1 MDRRERELTELDD
14 FHAAFDQRAREREAA
29 RRARRERRRGQRPA
43 RHGDQTSLAGSLAGR
58 ALIAVVA
65 AMALA
70 TAVGL
75 IGLWPQG
82 QKSHG
87 ETKGL
92 GPTTTATI
100 TQSSTGACPGAS
112 GARCS
117 YARIKVHGNASTLD
131 LGPVNTAP
139 SVSAGTT
146 ITVSRAPLLRG
157 AAGTAGAEPWEFVD
171 IDRHG
176 SLLLIAIALL
186 LLAILVI
193 RWRGILAAVGV
204 AISLLLIA
212 TFLVPGI
219 LDGGPPL
226 ALALVTAMAVMFVT
240 LVLTN
245 GVGAQ
250 TLAAALG
257 IGSTLI
263 LTSILAMIA
272 VHIAHI
278 NGRTDELSA
287 YLETVNHGISLQ
299 GVVIAGMVIGALG
312 VLADTAVTQASAV
325 MALRRTD
332 PTLTPTGLYRAA
344 FHVGRDHL
352 SATIHTLVLAYVGAS
367 LPLLLITHATGI
379 GLGDALNTQD
389 IAEPV
394 LATLIGCIGLVCAVP
409 LTTGLASLLIA
420 RVPTAALGHGHAH
433 HH

>member
-1 MDRRERELTELDD
+1 
-14 FHAAFDQRAREREAA
+14 
-29 RRARRERRRGQRPA
+29 
-43 RHGDQTSLAGSLAGR
+43 
-58 ALIAVVA
+58 
-65 AMALA
+65 MALA
-70 TAVGL
+70 TAIGL
-75 IGLWPQG
+75 IGLWPHAHA
-82 QKSHG
+82 SHG
-87 ETKGL
+87 ASKGL
-92 GPTTTATI
+92 GPTTAASVTW
-100 TQSSTGACPGAS
+100 SSTGACPGEA
-112 GARCS
+112 GVRCS
-117 YARIKVHGNASTLD
+117 YARIVVHGTASTLD

-139 SVSAGTT
+139 PVSSGTT
-146 ITVSRAPLLRG
+146 ISVSRAPLLPA
-157 AAGTAGAEPWEFVD
+157 AAGSAEAEPWQFVD

-186 LLAILVI
+186 VLAIVVI

-204 AISLLLIA
+204 AISLLLISS
-212 TFLVPGI
+212 FLVPAI
-219 LDGGPPL
+219 LDGGPPVW
-226 ALALVTAMAVMFVT
+226 LALVTAMAVMFVT
-240 LVLTN
+240 LLLTN
-245 GVGAQ
+245 GIGAQ

-272 VHIAHI
+272 VHLAHI

-287 YLETVNHGISLQ
+287 YLGTVNHGISLQ

-325 MALRRTD
+325 MALRRAD
-332 PTLTPTGLYRAA
+332 PSLTPGGLYRAA
-344 FHVGRDHL
+344 FRVGRDHL

-367 LPLLLITHATGI
+367 LPLLLITHATGV

-389 IAEPV
+389 VAEPV

-420 RVPTAALGHGHAH
+420 RVPTAALAHGQAH

>member
-1 MDRRERELTELDD
+1 
-14 FHAAFDQRAREREAA
+14 
-29 RRARRERRRGQRPA
+29 
-43 RHGDQTSLAGSLAGR
+43 
-58 ALIAVVA
+58 
-65 AMALA
+65 MALA
-70 TAVGL
+70 TVIGL
-75 IGLWPQG
+75 IGLWPHRHT
-82 QKSHG
+82 SHG

-92 GPTTTATI
+92 GPTTAATV
-100 TQSSTGACPGAS
+100 TRSSTEACPG
-112 GARCS
+112 GTGVRCS
-117 YARIKVHGNASTLD
+117 YARIVVHGNASTVD
-131 LGPVNTAP
+131 LGPVDTAP
-139 SVSAGTT
+139 SVSAGMT
-146 ITVSRAPLLRG
+146 IRVSRVTLPRG
-157 AAGTAGAEPWEFVD
+157 AAGTASAEPWQFVD

-176 SLLLIAIALL
+176 SLLLIAVALL

-193 RWRGILAAVGV
+193 RWRGILAAAGV
-204 AISLLLIA
+204 AISLLLI
-212 TFLVPGI
+212 TPFLVPGI

-226 ALALVTAMAVMFVT
+226 LLALVTAMAVMFVT
-240 LVLTN
+240 LLLTN
-245 GVGAQ
+245 GIGAQ

-263 LTSILAMIA
+263 LTSILALTA

-287 YLETVNHGISLQ
+287 YLGTVNHGISLQ

-312 VLADTAVTQASAV
+312 VLADTAVTQAAAV
-325 MALRRTD
+325 MALRRAD
-332 PTLTPTGLYRAA
+332 PSLTSDGLYRAA

-367 LPLLLITHATGI
+367 LPLLLITHATGV

>member
-1 MDRRERELTELDD
+1 M
-14 FHAAFDQRAREREAA
+14 
-29 RRARRERRRGQRPA
+29 
-43 RHGDQTSLAGSLAGR
+43 AGSLAGR
-58 ALIAVVA
+58 VLIGVVA
-65 AMALA
+65 VMSLA
-70 TAVGL
+70 TVIGL
-75 IGLWPQG
+75 IGLWPHG
-82 QKSHG
+82 RTSHG

-92 GPTTTATI
+92 GPTTAAAVTR
-100 TQSSTGACPGAS
+100 SSIS
-112 GARCS
+112 GCAGGGGVRCS
-117 YARIKVHGNASTLD
+117 YVRIMVHGAASTVD

-139 SVSAGTT
+139 SVSAGMT
-146 ITVSRAPLLRG
+146 ITVARVPLLRG
-157 AAGTAGAEPWEFVD
+157 TAGAAGAEPWQFVD

-186 LLAILVI
+186 VLAIVVI

-204 AISLLLIA
+204 AISLLLIS

-226 ALALVTAMAVMFVT
+226 LLALVTATAVMFVT
-240 LVLTN
+240 LLLTN
-245 GVGAQ
+245 GIGAQ

-263 LTSILAMIA
+263 LTSILALIA

-287 YLETVNHGISLQ
+287 YLGTVNHGISLQ

-325 MALRRTD
+325 MALRRAD
-332 PTLTPTGLYRAA
+332 PSLTPNGLYRAA

-367 LPLLLITHATGI
+367 LPLLLVTHATGV

-389 IAEPV
+389 IAAPV

-420 RVPTAALGHGHAH
+420 RVPTAAFGHGHAH